1 MYSNYHLSFDMIN
14 NLLRERSGDMKILPE
29 KSLWALAVGNM
40 IFYRGEYIFIS
51 LSQSCKKCITVM
63 FATKPYRDPCCYINH
78 TTRSGS
84 QQEINSR
91 WQASYKPHKNF
102 SHGNQ
107 NWFKGNVYQRKY
119 LYIWFSKNIYIWLR
133 EFFNRS
139 KSHIFRVT
147 MIILQ
152 LNGFMFILNKLTF

>member
-51 LSQSCKKCITVM
+51 LPQSCNKCLTIM
-63 FATKPYRDPCCYINH
+63 FATKPYPDPCCYINH

-84 QQEINSR
+84 QQEIDS
-91 WQASYKPHKNF
+91 WWWASYKPRKNF

-107 NWFKGNVYQRKY
+107 NWFKGNVYQLKY
-119 LYIWFSKNIYIWLR
+119 FYIWFSKNIYICVN
-133 EFFNRS
+133 FFSRS
-139 KSHIFRVT
+139 ESHIFRVT

-152 LNGFMFILNKLTF
+152 LLNGFMFILNNLTL